1 MKSIKSV
8 IKVFKNKYVLTILGF
23 LVLII
28 FIDANSYRQQRRLNK
43 ELEKVSE
50 EKKFYEKQIAADKKR
65 ANKLMS
71 DDESLEKYAR
81 EHYLM
86 KKDKEDVYLLIIK

>member
-43 ELEKVSE
+43 ELAKVSE